1 MEQDLLQ
8 ATKAQVKQAYQIH
21 EKDTGSADVQV
32 ALLTRRIERLTEH
45 LRLNRKDHSSRYGLV
60 KLVSARRTLL
70 NHLRREDEARYQALI
85 KRLSLR
91 K

>member
-8 ATKAQVKQAYQIH
+8 SSKDQVKKSYQLH

-45 LRLNRKDHSSRYGLV
+45 LRMNRKDHSSRYGLV

-70 NHLRREDEARYQALI
+70 DHLRRENELRYQALI

>member
-1 MEQDLLQ
+1 ML
-8 ATKAQVKQAYQIH
+8 KASKEQVKKSYQLH
-21 EKDTGSADVQV
+21 ETDTGSADVQV
-32 ALLTRRIERLTEH
+32 ALLTRRIEKLTEH
-45 LRLNRKDHSSRYGLV
+45 LRLHGKDRSSRYGLV

-70 NHLRREDEARYQALI
+70 EHLRRENDARYQGLI